1 MENAYATVAD
11 VELLFRTLTAEEQTR
26 CEALLPVVSDL
37 LRQAAVNHGKDLDAM
52 IAAEEIYPSV
62 VKTVTVDVVSRVLRQ
77 STTGEPMSQESQTA
91 LGYNWQGTF
100 AIPGGGIANAIMNN
114 DLRRLGLVKRQRIGG
129 IELYDPDQRRHG
141 DADAENADGN

>member
-11 VELLFRTLTAEEQTR
+11 VELLFRALTQEERTR

-37 LRQAAVNHGKDLDAM
+37 LRQAAVNQGKDLDAM

-114 DLRRLGLVKRQRIGG
+114 DLKKLGLLRQSIGAVQ
-129 IELYDPDQRRHG
+129 LWQLSDQQ
-141 DADAENADGN
+141 